1 MGAILYENLYYISYS
16 ELGPL
21 AWMDIKFDEIDIMKK
36 SIENLLVEDEN
47 GELLKLLSIYLESN
61 MNYSITAKKTYLHIN
76 TVRNRI
82 KCIENLIDLDLEDPI
97 TRLKISILL
106 RIMDK

>member
-1 MGAILYENLYYISYS
+1 
-16 ELGPL
+16 
-21 AWMDIKFDEIDIMKK
+21 
-36 SIENLLVEDEN
+36 
-47 GELLKLLSIYLESN
+47 